1 MFFIH
6 KFIKGNKDLSCVDLL
21 EPCSIQPSNYTEK
34 SRKPQ
39 FIFKTLIEKLL
50 REIKKAIHT
59 HGEKDCKKKKKRILH
74 FLWNSFFEIVAEKGN
89 VIVSRCL
96 GKNSK
101 VLHPLLGKEKKR
113 KK

>member
-59 HGEKDCKKKKKRILH
+59 HGEKDCKKKKKKNLT
-74 FLWNSFFEIVAEKGN
+74 FPLELFF
-89 VIVSRCL
+89 
-96 GKNSK
+96 
-101 VLHPLLGKEKKR
+101 
-113 KK
+113 